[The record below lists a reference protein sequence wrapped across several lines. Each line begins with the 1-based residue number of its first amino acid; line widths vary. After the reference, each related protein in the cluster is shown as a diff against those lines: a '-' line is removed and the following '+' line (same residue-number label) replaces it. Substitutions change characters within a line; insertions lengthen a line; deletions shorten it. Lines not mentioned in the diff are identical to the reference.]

1 MLISKGD
8 RPGHE
13 FHGNQH
19 TVIGTVSDHTAQR
32 ADGLARQVAGTVNPR
47 ARTSTVFARRHE
59 QFAGTHRALA
69 MQLREAAATA
79 PRAAAAALRRAAEE
93 HTDAANEHVRAAD
106 LHTTAAQHPALT
118 DPVERAAIQ
127 SAFASE
133 ASERADKHTDEAV
146 SLEGASERRPRPTGP
161 KETQLEFRIADEPL

>member
-32 ADGLARQVAGTVNPR
+32 ADGLARQVAGTINPR

-69 MQLREAAATA
+69 MQLNEAAENA
-79 PRAAAAALRRAAEE
+79 PRAAAALRRAARE
-93 HTDAANEHVRAAD
+93 HTDAANEHIRAAD
-106 LHTTAAQHPALT
+106 LHTTAAQYPDLT

-127 SAFASE
+127 STVASE

-146 SLEGASERRPRPTGP
+146 SLEVASVRRPRPTGP
-161 KETQLEFRIADEPL
+161 RETQLEFRIADEPL